1 MSATIG
7 YTHVLGGG
15 HMKWT
20 PRSIALAGTN
30 VPRAAAVAAAFTL
43 AVTLLGACDTP
54 SDPSNAT
61 SEPTSASTRSAP
73 TPTWRS
79 DFSATE
85 VAAYDEGLAWFE
97 AYDLE
102 EEAILREGKA
112 TPEAKQLYQENRTD
126 WRAAWRDLQ
135 LYEKQKIVF
144 PRRPE
149 VLSTEPAVI
158 RIGDD
163 KEASL
168 RINRCVD
175 SRVVKATMNGEPLEV
190 ANDFPTKQ
198 TVALNRYGDGS
209 WRVLTVKT
217 SGERCGG

>member
-1 MSATIG
+1 
-7 YTHVLGGG
+7 
-15 HMKWT
+15 MKRT
-20 PRSIALAGTN
+20 SRSVALVGTD
-30 VPRAAAVAAAFTL
+30 VPRAATVALAYMLAVA
-43 AVTLLGACDTP
+43 LLGACDTSGGP
-54 SDPSNAT
+54 SDPT

-79 DFSATE
+79 EFSASE

-97 AYDLE
+97 TYDLE

-126 WRAAWRDLQ
+126 WQAAWRDLQ

-149 VLSTEPAVI
+149 VLSTEPGVI
-158 RIGDD
+158 RIGDG

-175 SRVVKATMNGEPLEV
+175 SRVVRATMDGEPLEV
-190 ANDFPTKQ
+190 ANDYPTEQ

>member
-1 MSATIG
+1 
-7 YTHVLGGG
+7 
-15 HMKWT
+15 MKRT
-20 PRSIALAGTN
+20 SRLVAFGGTN
-30 VPRAAAVAAAFTL
+30 VPRAATLTVAFMFAVA
-43 AVTLLGACDTP
+43 LLGACDTFGDP
-54 SDPSNAT
+54 SDPT
-61 SEPTSASTRSAP
+61 SESPSASTTTSA
-73 TPTWRS
+73 TPTWSS

-85 VAAYDEGLAWFE
+85 LAAYDEGLAWFE
-97 AYDLE
+97 AYDLK

-149 VLSTEPAVI
+149 VLSTEPGVI
-158 RIGDD
+158 RVSDG

-168 RINRCVD
+168 RIKRCVD
-175 SRVVKATMNGEPLEV
+175 SRVVKATMDGEPLEV

>member
-1 MSATIG
+1 MKRTSRSVA
-7 YTHVLGGG
+7 LGGT
-15 HMKWT
+15 K
-20 PRSIALAGTN
+20 
-30 VPRAAAVAAAFTL
+30 VPRAAASAVAFLLAAAM
-43 AVTLLGACDTP
+43 LGACDTSGGP
-54 SDPSNAT
+54 PDSTPKT
-61 SEPTSASTRSAP
+61 TSASIAS
-73 TPTWRS
+73 TPSPSWRS
-79 DFSATE
+79 DFSAPE

-102 EEAILREGKA
+102 EEAVLREGKA
-112 TPEAKQLYQENRTD
+112 TPEAKRLYQENRTD
-126 WRAAWRDLQ
+126 WQAAWRDLQ

-149 VLSTEPAVI
+149 VLSTEPGVI
-158 RIGDD
+158 RIGDGE
-163 KEASL
+163 EASL

-175 SRVVKATMNGEPLEV
+175 SRVVKATMDGEPLEV
-190 ANDFPTKQ
+190 ANEYPTEQ

>member
-1 MSATIG
+1 
-7 YTHVLGGG
+7 
-15 HMKWT
+15 MKWT
-20 PRSIALAGTN
+20 PRLVASAGTN
-30 VPRAAAVAAAFTL
+30 VPRAAKVAVAFVL
-43 AVTLLGACDTP
+43 AVTLLGACDGPGGP
-54 SDPSNAT
+54 SDPTSKPTAT
-61 SEPTSASTRSAP
+61 STPSTPA
-73 TPTWRS
+73 PTWRS
-79 DFSATE
+79 DFTAAE
-85 VAAYDEGLAWFE
+85 AAAYDEGLAWFE

-149 VLSTEPAVI
+149 VLSTEPGVI
-158 RIGDD
+158 RVSDG

-168 RINRCVD
+168 RIKRCVD
-175 SRVVKATMNGEPLEV
+175 SRVVKATMDGEPLEV